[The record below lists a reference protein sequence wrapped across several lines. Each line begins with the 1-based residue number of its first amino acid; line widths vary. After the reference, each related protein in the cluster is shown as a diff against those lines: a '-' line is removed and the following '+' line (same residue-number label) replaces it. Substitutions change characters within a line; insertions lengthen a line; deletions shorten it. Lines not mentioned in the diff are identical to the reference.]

1 MIKQDTIAAI
11 ATAPGAGAI
20 AIIRLSGEN
29 SLKIADKFFKSKS
42 NKKLV
47 EQKAN
52 TIHFGEII
60 DNNEIIDEVLVSI
73 FHAPHSYTGEN
84 SVEISCHGSI
94 YIQQKI
100 LEIATNNGARLADP
114 GEYTLRAFLNAKL
127 DLSQAEAV
135 ADLIASTS
143 EAARKVAMN
152 QLKGG
157 FSDELQILRSQLVNF
172 VSLIELELDFSEEDV
187 EFADRSELNKLI
199 DTMQTKIKSL
209 TDSFSYGNAI
219 KNGIPVAI
227 IGQPN
232 VGKSTLLNTLLRE
245 DKALVSDIAGT
256 TRDSIEDII
265 SINGVLFRFIDTA
278 GLRTTT
284 DTIENLGIERTIEKV
299 QKAEIILYLIDAS
312 IDRTPELYDKIKP
325 HLEDKNLI
333 IILNKIDKAVLK
345 LNPTDFNGAE
355 IIEISAKHKTNISNL
370 ENSLL
375 QATNYATF
383 NQNDIIITNTRHYD
397 ALNRSFEASERVK
410 SALESGL
417 SSDLLS
423 FDIREM
429 LRFIGEITGEITD
442 NEILG
447 NIFENFCIGK

>member
-1 MIKQDTIAAI
+1 MIKEDTIVAI
-11 ATAPGAGAI
+11 ATAPGTGAI

-29 SLKIADKFFKSKS
+29 SIKIVDTFFKNKSKTKLS
-42 NKKLV
+42 EKKP
-47 EQKAN
+47 N

-60 DNNEIIDEVLVSI
+60 DKDNIIDEVLVSI

-152 QLKGG
+152 HLKGG
-157 FSDELQILRSQLVNF
+157 FSDELQILRTQLVNF

-187 EFADRSELNKLI
+187 EFADRIELNNLI
-199 DTMQTKIKSL
+199 DTMRTKIKSL
-209 TDSFSYGNAI
+209 TDSFELGNAI
-219 KNGIPVAI
+219 KTGIPVAI

-256 TRDSIEDII
+256 TRDSIEDVI
-265 SINGVLFRFIDTA
+265 SINGILFRFIDTA

-299 QKAEIILYLIDAS
+299 QKAEIVLYLIDAS
-312 IDRTPELYDKIKP
+312 IDRVPELYSKIKP
-325 HLEDKNLI
+325 YLEDKKLI
-333 IILNKIDKAVLK
+333 IILNKIDQAIIS
-345 LNPTDFNGAE
+345 LNSTDFNNSE
-355 IIEISAKHKTNISNL
+355 ILEISAKHKTNIEKL
-370 ENSLL
+370 EKTLL
-375 QATNYATF
+375 KVANFASF
-383 NQNDIIITNTRHYD
+383 NQNDIIISNTRHYE
-397 ALNRSFEASERVK
+397 ALSRSYEASEQVK
-410 SALESGL
+410 SALEANL

-429 LRFIGEITGEITD
+429 LRAIGEITGEITD

-447 NIFENFCIGK
+447 NIFKNFCIGK